1 MGMSVAYG
9 ERDETGSVKTIYR
22 ALEIGAN
29 FIDTADI
36 YGMGHNEELVGR
48 ALKGRRQQA
57 ILATKFGNSW
67 GPDGRGRVRADP
79 DYVTQACE
87 NSLARLGT
95 EVIDLYYLHRLD
107 PTVPIEDTVGAMAGL
122 VAAGKVRHI
131 GLSEVSPAT
140 LARAHE
146 VHPIAALQ
154 NEYSLWTRDVEA
166 EILPACRRL
175 GIGLVA
181 YSPLGRGF
189 LTDQIAARDGLG
201 PNDRRRAHP
210 RFSDENLQRNRPLA
224 AGLRAI
230 AGEIGAT
237 PAQLAIAWLV
247 SRGDDVASIPGTK
260 KPAWLEQNV
269 AAASLTL
276 GEDAIA
282 RLEALFRPGAAAGD
296 RYPAADMAKVG
307 L

>member
-9 ERDETGSVKTIYR
+9 ERDETGSVKTIHR

-79 DYVTQACE
+79 DYVSQACE

-189 LTDQIAARDGLG
+189 LTDQIAARDELG
-201 PNDRRRAHP
+201 PDDRRRAHP

-237 PAQLAIAWLV
+237 PAQLAIAWLM